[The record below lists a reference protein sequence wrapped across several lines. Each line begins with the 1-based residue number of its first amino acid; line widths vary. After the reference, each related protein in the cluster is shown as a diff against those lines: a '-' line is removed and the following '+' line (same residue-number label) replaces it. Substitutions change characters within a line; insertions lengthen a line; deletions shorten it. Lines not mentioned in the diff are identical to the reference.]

1 MVNKIQKTVKKWI
14 KKTRLNK
21 LINRHQQEAAVLRKL
36 IFIRFL
42 YNGKTVEEA
51 VELMEVVL
59 STGHRWLD
67 EWNDGGYENLYPKY
81 KNGGR
86 KAKLTE
92 EQFKKLDEIMINE
105 SFLNTRKVHKIIK
118 EEFNVEYAISR
129 IPAIVN
135 KLGYSY
141 KKGYIIYSK
150 MPADAEIALKKNYDF
165 MI

>member
-1 MVNKIQKTVKKWI
+1 MVNKIQKIVQMHV

-21 LINRHQQEAAVLRKL
+21 LINRHQQEADVLRKL

-42 YNGKTVEEA
+42 YNKRTVEEA
-51 VELMEVVL
+51 CELMCVSL

-67 EWNDGGYENLYPKY
+67 EWNEGGYKGLYPKY

-86 KAKLTE
+86 KAKLTD

-105 SFLNTRKVHKIIK
+105 SFLSTRKVHEIIK
-118 EEFNVEYAISR
+118 EEFNVDYSMSR
-129 IPAIVN
+129 IPVIVH

-150 MPADAEIALKKNYDF
+150 MPVDAEIILKKN
-165 MI
+165 